1 MCRNIV
7 KDITFVSPWEKRTE
21 RSNTMADKKT
31 ANRKTNHVTTPP
43 NEYGKLPP
51 QAVEL
56 EEAVLGALMLEKEA
70 FLEVGDTLK
79 PGDFYKESHA
89 KIYTAIADLNGKQ
102 EPVDILTVTEQLKR
116 NGTLEEVGGRLY
128 LAQLTSNVASAANI
142 SYHALIIS
150 QKSIQRSLINLS
162 TRIQTNAYDES
173 VDVMDLLNEA
183 EEGVFRLSQ
192 TTSKNEAK
200 QINPIIKEAIDKM
213 EEASKKKGSVSGLYS
228 GFHDFDKLLS
238 GFQNSDL
245 IILAARPAMGKTAF
259 ALSLARNMAVDHG
272 YKIAVFSLE
281 MSNIQLVNRLISSE
295 TEIEG
300 QKIKTGQLTD
310 FEWEQLNTK
319 IKRLQDAPIYVDDTP
334 GLSVFELRA
343 KCRRMKQKH
352 GIDMIL
358 IDYLQLMTAQ
368 GAASRELEISTISRS
383 LKGLAKELDVPV
395 MALSQLNRGVEGR
408 TGYEGKRPM
417 LSDLRE
423 SGAIEQDA
431 DIVCF
436 VHRPEYYGFKQTE
449 GDTNGE
455 TRSTNGL
462 AEIIVAK
469 HRSGATDTIALK
481 FKKSLARFVNYG
493 EEQIIAESS
502 INSSLDQNSPTPEE
516 DPIGHDFVNAPDAPF

>member
-1 MCRNIV
+1 MA
-7 KDITFVSPWEKRTE
+7 EKKAYTKR
-21 RSNTMADKKT
+21 AP
-31 ANRKTNHVTTPP
+31 NHITTPP
-43 NEYGKLPP
+43 NEFGKLPP

-56 EEAVLGALMLEKEA
+56 EEAVLGALMLEKDA
-70 FLEVGDTLK
+70 YLEVGDILK
-79 PGDFYKESHA
+79 PEAFYKESHA
-89 KIYTAIADLNGKQ
+89 KIFKAVADLSGKQ

-142 SYHALIIS
+142 AYHALIIS

-162 TRIQTNAYDES
+162 TKIQTSAYDES
-173 VDVMDLLNEA
+173 IDVMDLLNEA
-183 EEGVFRLSQ
+183 EEGVFKLSQ
-192 TTSKNEAK
+192 TTSNNEAI
-200 QINPIIKEAIDKM
+200 QINPVIKEAIEKM
-213 EEASKKKGSVSGLYS
+213 YESAKKEGSVSGLYS
-228 GFHDFDKLLS
+228 GFHDLDKLLA
-238 GFQNSDL
+238 GFQKSDL

-259 ALSLARNMAVDHG
+259 TLSLARNMAVDYG

-300 QKIKTGQLTD
+300 QKIKTGKLSD
-310 FEWEQLNTK
+310 SEWEQLHTK

-334 GLSVFELRA
+334 GISIFELRA
-343 KCRRMKQKH
+343 KCRRMQQKH

-358 IDYLQLMTAQ
+358 IDYLQLMTCP
-368 GAASRELEISTISRS
+368 GTASRELEISTISRS
-383 LKGLAKELDVPV
+383 LKGLAKELNVPV

-436 VHRPEYYGFKQTE
+436 VHRPEYYGFKETE
-449 GDTNGE
+449 GDENGE
-455 TRSTNGL
+455 SRSTNGL

-469 HRSGATDTIALK
+469 HRSGATDTIPLK
-481 FKKSLARFVNYG
+481 FRKSLARFVNYG
-493 EEQIIAESS
+493 EEQIITESS
-502 INSSLDQNSPTPEE
+502 INERLHSNDEAPFEGATTEFN
-516 DPIGHDFVNAPDAPF
+516 NAPDAPF